1 MWLSERTAARDP
13 DRGECMVGVVTI
25 GGARPSVLCEG
36 ELRSTELLH
45 GGALRLPRTGDELL
59 VVRTG
64 DGDCV
69 ALGRVGGTVTDGCEN
84 GEVLLTNGG
93 GSVKIKNSGEIILSG
108 DITLTGTVKI
118 NGTLLINGQAYVPP
132 ASAATGA

>member
-1 MWLSERTAARDP
+1 MPLPDLELVAEPPGQQDGADEREEAADAPAPELDP
-13 DRGECMVGVVTI
+13 
-25 GGARPSVLCEG
+25 
-36 ELRSTELLH
+36 
-45 GGALRLPRTGDELL
+45 
-59 VVRTG
+59 
-64 DGDCV
+64 V

-108 DITLTGTVKI
+108 DIALTGTVKI

>member
-25 GGARPSVLCEG
+25 GGARPSVLCGG
-36 ELRSTELLH
+36 EPRSTELLH

-93 GSVKIKNSGEIILSG
+93 GSVKIKNSG